1 MINILN
7 QYNINLTSEKLEK
20 LNIFKEL
27 LKFYNDKFNLTSI
40 KEDKEIII
48 KHFLDSLYGEK
59 FFNLNKTVVEVGS
72 GGGFP
77 SIPLMI
83 YRDDLVF
90 TLIES
95 TGKKCEY
102 LKTVIK
108 ELNLKG
114 EVYCLRAEDAGK
126 DSKFRHN
133 FDYVT
138 ARAVAKMNTLCEYC
152 IPLIKVG
159 GSFIAYKGESDIELI
174 EASNAI
180 KVLGGKVKNIEKY
193 NLPDDMGTRH
203 IFEVL
208 KVNET
213 PLKYPR
219 GNGKERS
226 KPL

>member
-20 LNIFKEL
+20 LNNFKEL

-114 EVYCLRAEDAGK
+114 EVYCLRAEEAGK
-126 DSKFRHN
+126 DSKFRQK

-138 ARAVAKMNTLCEYC
+138 ARAVAKMNTLSEYC

-159 GSFIAYKGESDIELI
+159 GSFIAYKGESDIELT
-174 EASNAI
+174 EADNAI
-180 KVLGGKVKNIEKY
+180 KVLGGKVKKVEKY
-193 NLPDDMGTRH
+193 NLPDGMGTRH